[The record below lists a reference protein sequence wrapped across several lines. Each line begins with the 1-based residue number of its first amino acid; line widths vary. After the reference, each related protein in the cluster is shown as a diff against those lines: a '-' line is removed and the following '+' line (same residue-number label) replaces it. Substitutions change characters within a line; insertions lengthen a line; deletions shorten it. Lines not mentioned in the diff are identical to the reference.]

1 MEIGLIT
8 FADLRGPEYGERRMR
23 QLVAEGVAADR
34 AGLDVFGV
42 GEHHRDD
49 YLVSAPAVALA
60 AIAERT
66 TRLQLTSAVTVLGSD
81 DPVRVY
87 QSFATLDL
95 LSGGRAEIMAGRGA
109 FHESFPL
116 FGFALDDYDD
126 LYEERLELLL
136 KIREEAIVTWA
147 GQHRAAIDGR
157 GVYPRP
163 QRPLPVWI
171 AAGGTPS
178 SVERAAVLGLP
189 LALALI
195 KGGLEDYVPI
205 VEAYRTA
212 GAAAG
217 HDPTSLKVAGNAHF
231 YVGESSRAARDEYF
245 PAYSEKASRISAER
259 GGPPMTRERFEEMCD
274 PEGVLMV
281 GSPEEVAAKLLRQHE
296 LFGLDRFL
304 GNTIGLLEHEKVLRS
319 TELLGNEVAPAVRAG
334 AGRSVAV

>member
-8 FADLRGPEYGERRMR
+8 FADLRGPEFGERRMR
-23 QLVAEGVAADR
+23 QLVSEGVAADR
-34 AGLDVFGV
+34 VGLDVFGV
-42 GEHHRDD
+42 GEHHRPD
-49 YLVSAPAVALA
+49 YAVSAPAVALA

-66 TRLQLTSAVTVLGSD
+66 ARLQLTSAVTVLGSD

-87 QSFATLDL
+87 QAFATLDL

-116 FGFALDDYDD
+116 FGYELEDYDA
-126 LYEERLELLL
+126 LYSERLELLL
-136 KIREEAIVTWA
+136 KIRDEEVVTWS
-147 GQHRAAIDGR
+147 GEHRAAIDGR

-163 QRPLPVWI
+163 RRPLPIWI
-171 AAGGTPS
+171 AAGGTPA

-195 KGGLEDYVPI
+195 KGELEDHVPI
-205 VEAYRTA
+205 VDAYRSA
-212 GAAAG
+212 AAAAG
-217 HDPTSLKVAGNAHF
+217 QDQVQVAGNAHF
-231 YVGESSRAARDEYF
+231 FVGETSRGARDDYF

-259 GGPPMTRERFEEMCD
+259 GGPPMTRERFEEMCE

-296 LFGLDRFL
+296 LFGLERFL
-304 GNTIGLLEHEKVLRS
+304 GNTIGLVEHEKVLRS
-319 TELLGNEVAPAVRAG
+319 TQLLGNEVAPVVRVRAG
-334 AGRSVAV
+334 HRAAV